1 MTADGTSTRTP
12 TRAPEAAEA
21 PAGPLRGAFVDGEWL
36 EPTGTEGFAVVE
48 PATAD
53 ELARVAAC
61 GAAEVDAAVAS
72 AERRFAEDWRWRS
85 PRERGALMRAVAAR
99 IREHVDELAELEAR
113 EVGKPRRDALRFDI
127 SFSHAGFDYFAGL
140 ADTLHGEILDQG
152 PIEARIVYEPYGVV
166 AAILPFNWPPIHF
179 TKKCAPALAA
189 GNTVV
194 IKPGEQ
200 APLSVLRLVEIANE
214 VLPPGVINAV
224 TGVEAGA
231 LLAGHPGVGRITFT
245 GSTATGRR
253 VLETAA
259 QNLTFATMELGGKNA
274 LLVLEDAD
282 LDVAI
287 DVALE
292 GMYYNQGEACTST
305 ARILVHDSIHD
316 EFCERFARA
325 TERLVVGDPLHPDTD
340 IGPMVD
346 ERQRDRVLDY
356 LRIGLD
362 EGARTVTQGELPDD
376 ERLRDGYWVAPTL
389 LADVRPEMRIAQ
401 EEIFGPVAC
410 LMRFGD
416 EEEAL
421 AIANGT
427 EYGLTAAICTRD
439 EARAG
444 RLAARLEA
452 GMVFVNNYM
461 RRAFLGSPFGGV
473 KGSGFGRENA
483 AETLHEFVRSKNV
496 RFPSGRGEIPTWP
509 PRD

>member
-1 MTADGTSTRTP
+1 MTAQTGSVTAEPQTAQRSGT
-12 TRAPEAAEA
+12 
-21 PAGPLRGAFVDGEWL
+21 FVDGAWVQAAGDAF
-36 EPTGTEGFAVVE
+36 TVVE
-48 PATAD
+48 PATGSD
-53 ELARVAAC
+53 LARVVNSDA
-61 GAAEVDAAVAS
+61 GAVDAAVTGAQ
-72 AERRFAEDWRWRS
+72 RRFAQDWRWRS
-85 PRERGALMRAVAAR
+85 PRERAGLLREVAAR

-113 EVGKPRRDALRFDI
+113 EVGKPRRDAQRFDI

-152 PIEARIVYEPYGVV
+152 PIEARVVYEPYGVV

-224 TGVEAGA
+224 SGIEAGA
-231 LLAGHPGVGRITFT
+231 ALAAHPGVSRITFT
-245 GSTATGRR
+245 GSTATGRK
-253 VLETAA
+253 VLATAA

-274 LLVLEDAD
+274 MLVLADAD
-282 LDVAI
+282 LDVAL
-287 DVALE
+287 DVAVE

-305 ARILVHDSIHD
+305 ARILVHESIHD
-316 EFCERFARA
+316 EFLERFARA
-325 TERLVVGDPLHPDTD
+325 TESLVVGDPLDPATD

-346 ERQRDRVLDY
+346 ARQRDRVLDY
-356 LRIGLD
+356 LQVGLD
-362 EGARTVTQGELPDD
+362 EGARLVAQGEVPDD
-376 ERLRDGYWVAPTL
+376 ERLRDGFWVAPTV
-389 LADVRPEMRIAQ
+389 LADVTPRMRVAR
-401 EEIFGPVAC
+401 EEIFGPIAC
-410 LMRFGD
+410 VMRFSD

-421 AIANGT
+421 AIANDS

-439 EARAG
+439 EARAH
-444 RLAARLEA
+444 RLGIRLEA

-483 AETLHEFVRSKNV
+483 AETLYEFVRSKNL